1 MPLFGNNWKTGTMK
15 IAATVILF
23 VAALFVADN
32 MYSGV
37 SIGDTIQQ
45 DFLNLESSPQ
55 KSPVEASQQEERVIK
70 SWIDTIR
77 RERSRRQS
85 RFC

>member
-1 MPLFGNNWKTGTMK
+1 MK

-23 VAALFVADN
+23 VAALFIADG

-37 SIGDTIQQ
+37 SVGDTIKA
-45 DFLNLESSPQ
+45 DFLNLEAPEAA
-55 KSPVEASQQEERVIK
+55 PAVEAAEDADEQVIED
-70 SWIDTIR
+70 WIDTVR
-77 RERSRRQS
+77 RRRTRRQS

>member
-1 MPLFGNNWKTGTMK
+1 MK

-23 VAALFVADN
+23 VAALFIADG

-37 SIGDTIQQ
+37 SVGETIKP
-45 DFLNLESSPQ
+45 DFLNLEAPQDSSE
-55 KSPVEASQQEERVIK
+55 VEAKDADEQVIEE
-70 SWIDTIR
+70 WIDTVR
-77 RERSRRQS
+77 RRRTRRQS

>member
-1 MPLFGNNWKTGTMK
+1 MK
-15 IAATVILF
+15 IAATVVLF
-23 VAALFVADN
+23 LAALFVADS

-45 DFLNLESSPQ
+45 DFLNLEAQDAPQ
-55 KSPVEASQQEERVIK
+55 TAAPKAEAQDETFIK
-70 SWIDTIR
+70 GWIDTIR
-77 RERSRRQS
+77 RARSRRQS

>member
-1 MPLFGNNWKTGTMK
+1 MPLFGNSGKSGTMK

-45 DFLNLESSPQ
+45 DFLNLESGKPAAV
-55 KSPVEASQQEERVIK
+55 KAADDEETVIK
-70 SWIDTIR
+70 GWIDTIR
-77 RERSRRQS
+77 RERRRRQS

>member
-1 MPLFGNNWKTGTMK
+1 MK
-15 IAATVILF
+15 IAATVVLF
-23 VAALFVADN
+23 LAALFVADS

-45 DFLNLESSPQ
+45 DFLNLEAQ
-55 KSPVEASQQEERVIK
+55 DGQQAVAPKTEEQDETFIK
-70 SWIDTIR
+70 GWIDTIR
-77 RERSRRQS
+77 RARSRRQS